1 MSDVVCI
8 CRCNCLCQRD
18 IRQRFRHQRS
28 LLFQYRI
35 CLFGSPHL
43 QARRR
48 QQRTGAAD
56 TMAKSCLGGRV
67 KRSILFHIL
76 LTKEPSLVAGLSQTA
91 LGGNRNPEE
100 SGVNTGIP
108 AHRNS
113 CKQFLWLRKKTE
125 IPATATSGGSR
136 HWQSIALTTGALM
149 SPLLLGRPSV
159 VPQRCCADC
168 HCPRHRR
175 RLPPRPS

>member
-1 MSDVVCI
+1 MQLSSPT
-8 CRCNCLCQRD
+8 RYLPALPPSTQPLLCQYC
-18 IRQRFRHQRS
+18 
-28 LLFQYRI
+28 L

-56 TMAKSCLGGRV
+56 TMAKSCSGGRV

-76 LTKEPSLVAGLSQTA
+76 LNKEPSLVAGLSQTA

-100 SGVNTGIP
+100 SGEESGVNTGIP

-113 CKQFLWLRKKTE
+113 CEKFLWLRKKTE
-125 IPATATSGGSR
+125 IPATSSKPRSCEKFLRKTQENNPQES
-136 HWQSIALTTGALM
+136 WQEHFFVQKINF
-149 SPLLLGRPSV
+149 
-159 VPQRCCADC
+159 
-168 HCPRHRR
+168 
-175 RLPPRPS
+175 